1 MSDAEAQA
9 LENAVAAN
17 YSLVKTVDDVPIYRR
32 KR

>member
-1 MSDAEAQA
+1 MQA

-17 YSLVKTVDDVPIYRR
+17 YLLVKTVDDVPIYRR